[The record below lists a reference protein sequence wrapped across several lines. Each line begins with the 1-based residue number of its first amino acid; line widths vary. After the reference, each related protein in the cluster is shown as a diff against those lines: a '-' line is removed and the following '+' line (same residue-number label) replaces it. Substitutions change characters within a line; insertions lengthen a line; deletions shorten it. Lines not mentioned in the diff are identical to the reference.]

1 MTQRGKRMKRVLFVC
16 TGNTCRSPM
25 AELIF
30 NTKAREKGINAQAQ
44 SAGLCT
50 IEGLLINDNSYEA
63 LKEIGIESDFFSS
76 TDIYDL
82 DLEKFDLIFGMTNEH
97 INELKSMGIPEEKL
111 RLLNSDRGGVSDPYG
126 GNLETYKICRDTLS
140 KNIEK
145 IIAEL

>member
-30 NTKAREKGINAQAQ
+30 NKIARERGVDANAR

-50 IEGLLINDNSYEA
+50 IEGLLINDNAEA
-63 LKEIGIESDFFSS
+63 ALREIGIESDFFSS

-82 DLEKFDLIFGMTNEH
+82 DFKDYDLFVGMTAEH
-97 INELKSMGIPEEKL
+97 IAELKSAGIDESKIRMLGEK
-111 RLLNSDRGGVSDPYG
+111 NGGIRDPYG
-126 GNLETYKICRDTLS
+126 SGLWYYKYCRDEITKALEE
-140 KNIEK
+140 IL
-145 IIAEL
+145 AEL

>member
-1 MTQRGKRMKRVLFVC
+1 MKRVLFVC

-30 NTKAREKGINAQAQ
+30 NTKVREKGVSAHAQ

-82 DLEKFDLIFGMTNEH
+82 DLENFDLVIGMTKEH
-97 INELKSMGIPEEKL
+97 INELENMGIPHTKL
-111 RLLNSDRGGVSDPYG
+111 RLLNAEKGGIADPYG
-126 GNLETYKICRDTLS
+126 NSLQVYKVCRDEILNS
-140 KNIEK
+140 LEE
-145 IIAEL
+145 IINEL